1 MQALILAGGK
11 GTRLAPFTVSF
22 PKPLVPV
29 GDRPIL
35 HRLIDQLCAVGFKD
49 VCLSVNHLASLIEAY
64 FGDGSQFGVR
74 IRYLREREPL
84 GTAGPVGIT
93 GDLGESFLVLNGD
106 TLSDIDFGALYD
118 DHVRSG
124 ELATIVTYA
133 KDVHI
138 NLGVIQSTPDR
149 RLCRYDEK
157 PTLSYEVSTGV
168 YAMSAGIREHMS
180 PGEHLDMP
188 DLMRRLM
195 SVGLPPRLYRHV
207 GQWLD
212 VGRPEDYAIAQ
223 RWAAGEGR
231 LEPQS

>member
-1 MQALILAGGK
+1 MQALILAGGR

-35 HRLIDQLCAVGFKD
+35 HRLIDQLCAAGCTE

-64 FGDGSQFGVR
+64 FGDGSQFGVP

-93 GDLGESFLVLNGD
+93 TDLADSFLVLNGD
-106 TLSDIDFGALYD
+106 TLSDIDFRALYD
-118 DHVRSG
+118 DHVSSG
-124 ELATIVTYA
+124 ELATVVTFA
-133 KDVHI
+133 KEVQI
-138 NLGVIQSTPDR
+138 NLGVIQASPER

-168 YAMSAGIREHMS
+168 YAMSAGIVEHIA
-180 PGEHLDMP
+180 PGERLDMP

-195 SVGLPPRLYRHV
+195 AAGLPPRLYRHV

-231 LEPQS
+231 LESHL